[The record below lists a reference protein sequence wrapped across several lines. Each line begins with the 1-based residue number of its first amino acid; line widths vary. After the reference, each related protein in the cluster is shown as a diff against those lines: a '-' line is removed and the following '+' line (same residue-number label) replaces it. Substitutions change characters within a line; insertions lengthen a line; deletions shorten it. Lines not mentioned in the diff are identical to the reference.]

1 MEPPFSMGFTHNNRY
16 DTMIEIFVF
25 CQTPGGDNLK
35 LAELWNNAQAV
46 LFDFDGV
53 LADSEPF
60 YRLSW
65 NSVLRQYGHAVPE
78 EIYWKYWAFLGQGL
92 EGEITRTGLVVPD
105 REAARVQQR
114 SVYAGYCTSGDV
126 PLFPLAV
133 EVLDAAS
140 RLKKCV
146 IASNT
151 GSSLVRSILESRVDR
166 FPGIIGGEGLRS
178 KPFPD
183 IFLKAS
189 EYLCVEPSRCLVFED
204 AWKGVK
210 AAGEAGM
217 PAVLV
222 RNRYNAGFQAP
233 EAACEIAGL
242 SELHLFLEEVIIG

>member
-1 MEPPFSMGFTHNNRY
+1 M
-16 DTMIEIFVF
+16 
-25 CQTPGGDNLK
+25 
-35 LAELWNNAQAV
+35 WNNAQAIV
-46 LFDFDGV
+46 FDFDGV

-60 YRLSW
+60 YRMSW
-65 NSVLRQYGHAVPE
+65 NCVLERYGHTISE
-78 EIYWKYWAFLGQGL
+78 EIYWKYWAFLGKGL
-92 EGEITRTGLVVPD
+92 EGEIARTGLVVPD
-105 REAARVQQR
+105 REAVRVQQR
-114 SVYAGYCTSGDV
+114 SIYNGYCANGDI

-151 GSSLVRSILESRVDR
+151 RSSLVRSILERRVDT

-183 IFLKAS
+183 IFLRAS

-204 AWKGVK
+204 AWKGIK
-210 AAGEAGM
+210 AAGKAGM

-222 RNRYNAGFQAP
+222 RNRCNAGLQAP

-242 SELHLFLEEVIIG
+242 SEL